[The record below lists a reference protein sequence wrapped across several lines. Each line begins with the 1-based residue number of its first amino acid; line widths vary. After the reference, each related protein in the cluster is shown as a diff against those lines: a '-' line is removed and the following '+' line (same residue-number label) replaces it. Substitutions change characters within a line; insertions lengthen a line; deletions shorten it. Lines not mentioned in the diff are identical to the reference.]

1 MEMNSNGANKLAE
14 RILSDARADAER
26 TLSEARA
33 SADALRRE
41 SEARLQALSA
51 DYAAKREAA
60 ANALVEGSRTRAS
73 LDARKAALAKKRA
86 VIDEAFVRA
95 YQDMCALD
103 VTARGAIC
111 RRILEAEAEGG
122 ETVVPAAADR
132 DTIAAILREL
142 PDAGLQLSDTDAAID
157 GGFLLVG
164 RSYEKDCSFRAILG
178 MLRDSEETN
187 VAGLL
192 FG

>member
-1 MEMNSNGANKLAE
+1 METNMNGANKLAE
-14 RILSDARADAER
+14 RILGDARADAGR
-26 TLSEARA
+26 TLSEARL
-33 SADALRRE
+33 SAEALKRE
-41 SEARLQALSA
+41 AETRMQALSA

-60 ANALVEGSRTRAS
+60 AAALIDGSRTRAS
-73 LDARKAALAKKRA
+73 LDARKAALAKKRV
-86 VIDEAFVRA
+86 VIDEAFARA
-95 YQDMCALD
+95 YADMCSLD
-103 VTARGAIC
+103 TAARSAIC
-111 RRILEAEAEGG
+111 RRMLVAEAEGG

-132 DTIAAILREL
+132 DAIAAMLKEL
-142 PDAGLQLSDTDAAID
+142 PVSGLQLSDADAPID

-178 MLRDSEETN
+178 LLRDSEETN